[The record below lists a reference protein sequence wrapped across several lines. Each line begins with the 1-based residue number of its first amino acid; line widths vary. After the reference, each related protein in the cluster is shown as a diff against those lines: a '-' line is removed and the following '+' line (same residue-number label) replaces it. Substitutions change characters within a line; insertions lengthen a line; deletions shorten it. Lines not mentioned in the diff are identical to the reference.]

1 MRRLDI
7 ETVSAEELRQDIA
20 VEENEENGTLTL
32 AEQAGDIL
40 EGILAAAENLA
51 GGTQEITISRNGKKY
66 FKIMIRPVSEEKAR
80 KLRKQCTNY
89 KKNRKLG
96 VMVPDEV
103 DFAVYHS
110 KIIYEAT
117 VNKEETWDN
126 KALWK
131 ALESTYPIV
140 TGWQTIDRVL
150 LAGEKEMLMD
160 AINQLSG
167 YEDEEALEETL
178 KNSSDPEANRS

>member
-51 GGTQEITISRNGKKY
+51 GETQEITISRNGKKY

-96 VMVPDEV
+96 VMILL
-103 DFAVYHS
+103 Y
-110 KIIYEAT
+110 IIP
-117 VNKEETWDN
+117 K
-126 KALWK
+126 LFM
-131 ALESTYPIV
+131 
-140 TGWQTIDRVL
+140 R
-150 LAGEKEMLMD
+150 
-160 AINQLSG
+160 QLSTRRKPG
-167 YEDEEALEETL
+167 TIKPCGRHWKVPIPL
-178 KNSSDPEANRS
+178 